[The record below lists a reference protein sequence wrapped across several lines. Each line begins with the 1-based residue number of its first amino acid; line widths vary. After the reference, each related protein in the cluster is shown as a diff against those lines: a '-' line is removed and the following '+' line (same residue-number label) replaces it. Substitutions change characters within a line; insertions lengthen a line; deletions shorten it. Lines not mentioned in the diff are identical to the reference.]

1 MALTEE
7 SIKAM
12 KCKEI
17 QKRLKAA
24 GLNAGGKKVVL
35 IARLIEHVKQAG
47 AEAEKPADDA
57 PAVEDTPTAEEEP
70 AVKEEAAVEVEA
82 AVEEEPV
89 ANAAA
94 PVEAEPVVEAEKM
107 VEEEPAVE
115 QEPAVKEEAAA
126 KEESVAE
133 PAQPAAATEEPVAA
147 VTTAPAEPQ
156 TNTAAPL
163 LTATPAPAQ
172 TAAAP
177 ATSAPLVPTPAAV
190 QTDNS
195 PLTERK
201 LFCGGLNNQ
210 TTEAVL
216 RAYLAQFGA
225 LVEVVVIKDR
235 ITQTPRG
242 YGFATFATK
251 ADTQKVLTKTV
262 HNVGGKDITLKLA
275 DAPGHKST
283 DTAKKIFIGGV
294 NDTHPEDAVRDL
306 FGQFGKIISVT
317 LLKDQAGRS
326 RGFGFL
332 AFETS
337 EAASAAIA
345 KGALPLGGAQIT
357 IKNAT
362 PRKAQFGRQF
372 GRQPYQNYQRSY
384 NSYNGAY
391 GVAAAMRA
399 QQMQRQRQYGAYSTI
414 WAPTL
419 PKL

>member
-1 MALTEE
+1 M
-7 SIKAM
+7 
-12 KCKEI
+12 
-17 QKRLKAA
+17 
-24 GLNAGGKKVVL
+24 G
-35 IARLIEHVKQAG
+35 
-47 AEAEKPADDA
+47 
-57 PAVEDTPTAEEEP
+57 
-70 AVKEEAAVEVEA
+70 
-82 AVEEEPV
+82 
-89 ANAAA
+89 
-94 PVEAEPVVEAEKM
+94 
-107 VEEEPAVE
+107 
-115 QEPAVKEEAAA
+115 
-126 KEESVAE
+126 
-133 PAQPAAATEEPVAA
+133 
-147 VTTAPAEPQ
+147 
-156 TNTAAPL
+156 
-163 LTATPAPAQ
+163 
-172 TAAAP
+172 
-177 ATSAPLVPTPAAV
+177 
-190 QTDNS
+190 DNS

-294 NDTHPEDAVRDL
+294 NDTHTEDAVRNL

-337 EAASAAIA
+337 EAASAAMA
-345 KGALPLGGAQIT
+345 KGTLQLGTAQIT
-357 IKNAT
+357 IKGAT
-362 PRKAQFGRQF
+362 PRKPQFGRQF
-372 GRQPYQNYQRSY
+372 GRQPYQSYQRSY
-384 NSYNGAY
+384 NSYNAAY

-399 QQMQRQRQYGAYSTI
+399 QQMQRQRQYGAYSQYGATVATASNLDTVSNRHTVSKVTELLVMDARQAMDNSSSSSSSSSSRMGVMVP
-414 WAPTL
+414 APGKRVQGTVKRPTHAIRL
-419 PKL
+419 IESHVQRFDDKRTCETKI